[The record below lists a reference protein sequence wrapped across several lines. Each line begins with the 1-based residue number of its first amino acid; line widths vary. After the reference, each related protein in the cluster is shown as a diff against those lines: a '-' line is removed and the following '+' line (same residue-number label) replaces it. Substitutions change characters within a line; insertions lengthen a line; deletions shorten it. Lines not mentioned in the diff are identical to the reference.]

1 MRKTIEPG
9 IKLRAA
15 LEAYKGEKTM
25 AEIGAKYGVHPNMVT
40 RWKHELL
47 ENGVSIF
54 DSKKDHQAAEA
65 QEKIDDLHKNIG
77 ELTMERD
84 WLKKKLQILE

>member
-1 MRKTIEPG
+1 V
-9 IKLRAA
+9 A
-15 LEAYKGEKTM
+15 LEAYKGEKTL

-40 RWKHELL
+40 RWKKELL

-54 DSKKDHQAAEA
+54 DSKRDHKEA
-65 QEKIDDLHKNIG
+65 DTQEKIDDLYKNIG

-84 WLKKKLQILE
+84 WLKKKLEILE

>member
-1 MRKTIEPG
+1 MRKRIEAG

-25 AEIGAKYGVHPNMVT
+25 AEIGSKYGVHPNMVT

-47 ENGVSIF
+47 EKGVSIF
-54 DSKKDHQAAEA
+54 DSKKDYKEAETR
-65 QEKIDDLHKNIG
+65 EKIDDLHKNIG
-77 ELTMERD
+77 ELTIERD
-84 WLKKKLQILE
+84 WLKKKLEILE